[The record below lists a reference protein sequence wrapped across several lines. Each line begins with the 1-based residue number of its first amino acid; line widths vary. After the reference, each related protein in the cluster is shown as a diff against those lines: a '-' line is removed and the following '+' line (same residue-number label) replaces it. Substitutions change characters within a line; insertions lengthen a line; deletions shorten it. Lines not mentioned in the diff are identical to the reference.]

1 MLYYCLVLLTECT
14 PHFRVL
20 TTNDCDC
27 QRNSVTF
34 ECSVLGGTATVF
46 QGSALSCGATSNEIS
61 LLHSRFN
68 TSNGTNGLCND
79 GLIVAQSV
87 RIESNCYTSTLNVTF
102 ISPNLI
108 GRMIN
113 CIKDDGTTSILIDTI
128 SIPAEAS
135 IKGEVFL
142 GRELNVSPYNCV
154 LDYIKHFGCIS
165 IKQL

>member
-1 MLYYCLVLLTECT
+1 MLYHCLRFILLTECT
-14 PHFRVL
+14 PHFTVL

-34 ECSVLGGTATVF
+34 ECSVLGGIATVF
-46 QGSALSCGATSNEIS
+46 QGSALSCGATSDEIS

-68 TSNGTNGLCND
+68 MTSGTNGSCSG

-87 RIESNCYTSTLNVTF
+87 GVESNCYTSTLNVTF

-108 GRMIN
+108 GRMIS
-113 CIKDDGTTSILIDTI
+113 CIKDDGIASILIDTI

-135 IKGEVFL
+135 IKGE
-142 GRELNVSPYNCV
+142 
-154 LDYIKHFGCIS
+154 DYPNRVKY
-165 IKQL
+165 